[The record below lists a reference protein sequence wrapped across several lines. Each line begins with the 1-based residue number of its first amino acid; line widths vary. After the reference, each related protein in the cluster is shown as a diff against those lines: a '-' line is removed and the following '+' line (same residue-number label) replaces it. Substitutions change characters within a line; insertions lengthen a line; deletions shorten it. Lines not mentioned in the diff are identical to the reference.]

1 VHFFVIGLFM
11 DTKYSDLAEKISE
24 KLLDSPSIG
33 ELVLTIVEEAFCKFD
48 DAGAAD
54 DFGLQYVG
62 PGKIVFG
69 RTNRVSWSASEG
81 FVPDETYCTE
91 HFLRCWAIG
100 K

>member
-1 VHFFVIGLFM
+1 M
-11 DTKYSDLAEKISE
+11 DAKYADLTEQIAEKIVASA
-24 KLLDSPSIG
+24 SIG
-33 ELVLTIVEEAFCKFD
+33 ELVLTIAEEAFRKFD

-69 RTNRVSWSASEG
+69 RTNRVAWSASEG

-91 HFLRCWAIG
+91 RFMQAWVFGSSDESR
-100 K
+100 